1 MSTDLLPCT
10 ERISVRSNVL
20 CCNESRVCVEFDGLS
35 IGDMARY
42 STSSDYCIET
52 QLVRM
57 CTEGEGWDGKSI
69 HKCKPELQTIHNKS
83 TFINVLHMYIIHA
96 EKRMLSFITS
106 RG

>member
-1 MSTDLLPCT
+1 M
-10 ERISVRSNVL
+10 L

-57 CTEGEGWDGKSI
+57 CTEGEGWDG
-69 HKCKPELQTIHNKS
+69 PTPTL
-83 TFINVLHMYIIHA
+83 
-96 EKRMLSFITS
+96 S
-106 RG
+106 RGEHLCCMHVGKNASLVIVTLSASHT